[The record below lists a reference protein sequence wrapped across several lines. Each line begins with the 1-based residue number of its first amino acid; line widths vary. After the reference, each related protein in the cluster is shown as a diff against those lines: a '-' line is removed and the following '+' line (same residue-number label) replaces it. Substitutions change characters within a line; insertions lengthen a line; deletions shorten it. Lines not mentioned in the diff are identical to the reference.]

1 MQFQGDY
8 FVFEEV
14 GGGRLLKRANKQ
26 AVLSRMETMKPG
38 FLWIYAMG

>member
-1 MQFQGDY
+1 MQFQGHY
-8 FVFEEV
+8 FLFEEV

-26 AVLSRMETMKPG
+26 AISLRMEIMKPG